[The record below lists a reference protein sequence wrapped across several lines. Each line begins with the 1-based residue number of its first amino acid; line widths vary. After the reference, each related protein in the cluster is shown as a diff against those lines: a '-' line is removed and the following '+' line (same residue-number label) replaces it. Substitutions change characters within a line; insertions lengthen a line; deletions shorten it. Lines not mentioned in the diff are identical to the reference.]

1 MHLYYEHDQVSL
13 YYTNR
18 MFVKRFFFFSDFF
31 SLWVLFF
38 VVAVIQKYIINCLRW
53 RATNCGA
60 RSCRR
65 VWKTEF
71 R

>member
-31 SLWVLFF
+31 SLG
-38 VVAVIQKYIINCLRW
+38 AVFCCCCNPKIYHQLPPLACDKLRS
-53 RATNCGA
+53 T
-60 RSCRR
+60 
-65 VWKTEF
+65 
-71 R
+71 